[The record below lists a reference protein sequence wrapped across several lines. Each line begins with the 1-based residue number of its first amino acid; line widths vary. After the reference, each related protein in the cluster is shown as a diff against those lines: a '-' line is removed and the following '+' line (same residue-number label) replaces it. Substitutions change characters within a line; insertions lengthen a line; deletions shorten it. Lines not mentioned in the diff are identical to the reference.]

1 MSLLINK
8 YKGKE
13 NKDIN
18 FYLEQVLNSIKKK
31 EEEKCEKRNINIC

>member
-18 FYLEQVLNSIKKK
+18 FYLEEVLNSIKKK
-31 EEEKCEKRNINIC
+31 KKKKNVKKGI